1 MIVTTFVLY
10 NSHEVMSNAICEVSQ
25 CSLSYNVLNFPRALA
40 HAVKFQQRS
49 TYQLAE
55 RGAVARMR
63 G

>member
-1 MIVTTFVLY
+1 MKSCLMQYVKFRI
-10 NSHEVMSNAICEVSQ
+10 
-25 CSLSYNVLNFPRALA
+25 SYNVLNFPRALA